1 MADSLAE
8 AVLLTGVDHLMG
20 EAEWETMDGH
30 HVTMLVEAVPRIVH
44 DQVKAER
51 DQLRREVE
59 LLRYDKQRAHR
70 SLRRILEE
78 VGGDPYDIYVPYVK
92 AEALR
97 GLKRKAR

>member
-20 EAEWETMDGH
+20 EAEWKTMDGH

-59 LLRYDKQRAHR
+59 LLRYDKQRARR
-70 SLRRILEE
+70 SLDRIADVTSRPVWRPGE
-78 VGGDPYDIYVPYVK
+78 VHE
-92 AEALR
+92 EALR